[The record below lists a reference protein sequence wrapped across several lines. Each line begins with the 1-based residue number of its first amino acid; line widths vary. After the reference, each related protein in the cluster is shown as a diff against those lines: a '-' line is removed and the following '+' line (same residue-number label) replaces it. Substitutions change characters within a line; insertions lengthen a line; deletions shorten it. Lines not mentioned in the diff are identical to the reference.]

1 MFITFLCYLKYDSY
15 QRWHLLLWIRG
26 HNTDYTEE
34 KTGMLREIRSHPNSL
49 QKTTTKS
56 SCSVSRKNT
65 LQIKL

>member
-1 MFITFLCYLKYDSY
+1 MFITFLSYLKCDSY
-15 QRWHLLLWIRG
+15 QGWHLLLWLRG

-34 KTGMLREIRSHPNSL
+34 KTGMLREIGSPPNSL
-49 QKTTTKS
+49 QKTTAKS